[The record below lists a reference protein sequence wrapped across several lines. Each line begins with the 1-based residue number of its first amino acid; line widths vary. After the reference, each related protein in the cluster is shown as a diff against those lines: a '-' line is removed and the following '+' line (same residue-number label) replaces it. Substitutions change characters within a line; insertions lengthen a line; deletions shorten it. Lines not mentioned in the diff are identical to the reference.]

1 MTSLDV
7 KWKEAV
13 EKCKRLSEE
22 ATQEENDQ
30 SKKEK
35 KTPVYAD
42 LMGDKFDRYQ
52 EVCLPICDNPKT
64 SYSYTLDMEPMR
76 DMWYDDEA
84 CGGNLTLFYMRGHRV
99 KLTVIEEIEKTTAV
113 DLMGLIGGNFGLF
126 VGVSLTT
133 IIELFEFG
141 IFQLCRRWYRPTVN
155 HL

>member
-1 MTSLDV
+1 
-7 KWKEAV
+7 
-13 EKCKRLSEE
+13 
-22 ATQEENDQ
+22 
-30 SKKEK
+30 
-35 KTPVYAD
+35 
-42 LMGDKFDRYQ
+42 
-52 EVCLPICDNPKT
+52 
-64 SYSYTLDMEPMR
+64 MEPMR

-99 KLTVIEEIEKTTAV
+99 KLTVTEIEKTTAV